1 LKYITKSVILY
12 CVRKIHDHQKRNPM
26 DNLQP
31 GSPIYLDYNATT
43 PVDPR
48 VAAAM
53 RPFLEGSFGNPSSH
67 HTLGLAARSSINTAR
82 SQLALM
88 LAASPEEI
96 IFTSGGT
103 EANNHAIIGAALSRR
118 KERTHIITSA
128 VEHPAVLEV
137 CRSLESRGFSVTKI
151 GVDKFGMVD
160 AGDVIAAMTP
170 ETALVT
176 IMLANNEVGT
186 IQPIAEIAEAA
197 RTRGILSHTDCAQAV
212 GKVPVHMTAL
222 GVDMLSVASHKF
234 YGPKGVGALCLLQ
247 GINLPPLM
255 FGAGHENGRRP
266 GTENILGIVGMGM
279 ASELVV
285 ADLDQGEASQLAA
298 LRDRLQA
305 ALCTEFPDAIAN
317 GHPSKRL
324 PNTLSI
330 SFPGRRSVDI
340 LAGLP
345 SVAVS
350 AGAACHGASIVLTDV
365 LQAMGVNERDGM
377 GTLRISVGRFTTEDE
392 VATALPDIIRAV
404 SSASGMGG
412 M

>member
-1 LKYITKSVILY
+1 MDLHWKRIAMDTLIT
-12 CVRKIHDHQKRNPM
+12 
-26 DNLQP
+26 

-53 RPFLEGSFGNPSSH
+53 LPFLDGSFGNPSSSH
-67 HTLGLAARSSINTAR
+67 ALGMAARQVINGAR
-82 SQLALM
+82 SQVAQM

-118 KERTHIITSA
+118 TERCHIITSA

-137 CRSLESRGFSVTKI
+137 CAHLEGRGFSITKI
-151 GVDKFGMVD
+151 GVNELGMVD
-160 AGDVIAAMTP
+160 AAEVIAAMTD

-186 IQPIAEIAEAA
+186 IQPIAEIAAAA
-197 RTRGILSHTDCAQAV
+197 RERGILSHTDCAQAV
-212 GKVPVHMTAL
+212 GKIPVRMTEL
-222 GVDMLSVASHKF
+222 GVDMVSVASHKF
-234 YGPKGVGALCLLQ
+234 YGPKGVGALCMRD
-247 GINLPPLM
+247 GVEIPSLM

-279 ASELVV
+279 ASALVIE
-285 ADLDQGEASQLAA
+285 DLDQGEATKLAG
-298 LRDRLQA
+298 LRDGLQA
-305 ALCTEFPDAIAN
+305 ELCNTFPDAIVN
-317 GHPSKRL
+317 GHPTERL

-330 SFPGRRSVDI
+330 SFPHRRSADI

-345 SVAVS
+345 GVAVS
-350 AGAACHGASIVLTDV
+350 AGAACHGANIVLTEV
-365 LQAMGVNERDGM
+365 LQAMGVSKENGM
-377 GTLRISVGRFTTEDE
+377 GTLRISVGRMTSEQE
-392 VATALPDIIRAV
+392 VAEALPAIIKAV
-404 SSASGMGG
+404 QEST
-412 M
+412 